1 MNVINLLNLKVNH
14 KIFGIGMV
22 TEVSDNYVTVSF
34 DTKKS
39 KFVFPNSFEKFL
51 AAEDNSIQ
59 TAILN
64 EINCIKMAADI
75 QRSKIKKER
84 CVEKEQ
90 VIHTT
95 RKRKNIEEG
104 FHSDYN
110 VKYLAKQHIL
120 NYKQVEKQ
128 FGIKIAGFGR
138 GINRTAS
145 SIVLISSI
153 NKKKNGFVYHDH
165 WTNEGDYIFSGEG
178 KTGNQQM
185 KLGNK
190 AIVNAEL
197 NKKTIHLFVK
207 FSPQEYYYQGIF
219 SLIGYT
225 YEDDKDNLGNVRK
238 EYKFKLRKKV

>member
-1 MNVINLLNLKVNH
+1 MNVINLLNLRVNH
-14 KIFGIGMV
+14 KIFGIGMI
-22 TEVSDNYVTVSF
+22 TEVSNNYVTVSF
-34 DTKKS
+34 GTKKS

-64 EINCIKMAADI
+64 EINCIKVATDI

-84 CVEKEQ
+84 YVEKEQ
-90 VIHTT
+90 VINTT
-95 RKRKNIEEG
+95 RKRKNIGEG
-104 FHSDYN
+104 FRSDYN
-110 VKYLAKQHIL
+110 VKYLAKQPIL

-138 GINRTAS
+138 GINKTAS

-219 SLIGYT
+219 SLIDYT
-225 YEDDKDNLGNVRK
+225 YEDDKDKLGNVRK

>member
-14 KIFGIGMV
+14 KIFGIGMI

-34 DTKKS
+34 GTKKS
-39 KFVFPNSFEKFL
+39 KFVFPNFFEKFL

-64 EINCIKMAADI
+64 EINCIKVAADI
-75 QRSKIKKER
+75 QRSKIEKER

-104 FHSDYN
+104 FCSDYN
-110 VKYLAKQHIL
+110 VKYLAKQPIL

-153 NKKKNGFVYHDH
+153 NKKKNRFVYHDH

-190 AIVNAEL
+190 AIINAEL

-219 SLIGYT
+219 SLIDYT
-225 YEDDKDNLGNVRK
+225 YEDDKDKFGNVRK